1 MVSFAVW
8 WNLWV
13 RCETELDVRDLL
25 SRVDSF
31 RNEFVVVPVSSCDDV
46 WSIAC
51 GITALNGMS
60 RLGKTPQEDAE
71 HEAGMKVTFKEWH
84 ARWQG

>member
-1 MVSFAVW
+1 MVLFAVW

-31 RNEFVVVPVSSCDDV
+31 RDEFVVVPVSSCDDV

-51 GITALNGMS
+51 GMTALNGMS
-60 RLGKTPQEDAE
+60 RLVSSHRRMLDMRLE
-71 HEAGMKVTFKEWH
+71 
-84 ARWQG
+84 

>member
-51 GITALNGMS
+51 GTTALRRMQNM
-60 RLGKTPQEDAE
+60 RLE
-71 HEAGMKVTFKEWH
+71 
-84 ARWQG
+84 